1 MPVTQRQLAA
11 SIAMAL
17 QIADSEAIAAF
28 LLDPATTLT
37 DHNPLSR
44 TSAGAQRQIWTGR
57 QREFASFGVAALGV
71 PCLLNAL
78 QRLPNDEPMIQEML
92 QAGPCRAYVYHYGDG
107 CRIVGAV
114 LHAKGTASLPVVK
127 LPRWARARP
136 AKRKPS
142 LQLDLFAIL

>member
-1 MPVTQRQLAA
+1 
-11 SIAMAL
+11 MAL
-17 QIADSEAIAAF
+17 QIAERSAIAAF
-28 LLDPATTLT
+28 LLEAATTLT

-44 TSAGAQRQIWTGR
+44 TSVGAQRQIWTGR

-71 PCLLNAL
+71 ACLPTAL
-78 QRLPNDEPMIQEML
+78 HRLPPDEPLVQEML
-92 QAGPCRAYVYHYGDG
+92 KAEPFQAYVFHQGDG

-127 LPRWARARP
+127 LPRWARAQP
-136 AKRKPS
+136 AKRKPT